1 MVTGLGITGSYLYLT
16 AQGDDEGVMVIQNK
30 ATGTGGY
37 LEIVSG
43 DVQGTHTDI
52 KMTPSNITI
61 DGTVTAN
68 NTITGNLSGTVTGSL
83 TGTMSGSVF
92 GDDSTLLV
100 DGINNR
106 LVMSNNNTD
115 DLPEGSNNKYFTNG
129 RAIAMTIVFG

>member
-1 MVTGLGITGSYLYLT
+1 MT
-16 AQGDDEGVMVIQNK
+16 IQNK
-30 ATGTGGY
+30 ATGDGY
-37 LEIVSG
+37 LDIISG
-43 DVQGTHTDI
+43 DTSGTHTDI
-52 KMTPSNITI
+52 RMTPSNITI

-68 NTITGNLSGTVTGSL
+68 NTITGNLTGTVTGNL

-100 DGINNR
+100 DGINNK
-106 LVMSNNNTD
+106 LIMSNNTTD